1 MTGGR
6 RRGLLLVVAALVFAF
21 AGSAEAKKKKKP
33 AKHHKTPSSKS
44 TGKEA
49 PEPQEESES
58 SDSGAG
64 KKEEPE
70 EEAKAPA
77 GKSSAPAE
85 AGGETPGEG
94 EAPAPATKK
103 KHVATEAPES
113 ETEVGAARSALEVFV
128 GAGAMF
134 RSLTWNQNMT
144 NGAIVDYSLAPGP
157 EAIIA
162 FETYPAAFATSGFAS
177 NIGAFGHFDYGFA
190 VSSQTK
196 AGVSLTTKFQDFL
209 IGFKLRIPLGMVD
222 PYVSAAYGG
231 QTFELGGQ
239 TVGTSYVPGTS
250 YTFFRFGLGLRVH
263 LASILDLDA
272 GGAYLLV
279 NTLGSSAGDI
289 ASPGF
294 FPNATGYAGEASLS
308 IRFRL
313 TRLIALRAGGD
324 FRQYGLSLHQAQNT
338 QPLIGGAA
346 DQYIVGWGGVELVFD
361 GVGGGASAEEEK
373 PAPAAKPAAGKA
385 KSRRQPEPDLSDDA
399 AD

>member
-289 ASPGF
+289 AGF

-373 PAPAAKPAAGKA
+373 PAPAAKPAASKA

-399 AD
+399 GE